1 MKILAPTI
9 YGYERK
15 LSFNTGGK
23 TPFDVEI
30 KYTGTP
36 NCEKGTV
43 LDNEIIPSIASAVN
57 AHDDLVL
64 TLRAAIERVRMVN
77 NGGDPILSA
86 WRVDAEKLLSRVT
99 SD

>member
-36 NCEKGTV
+36 NCTKGTV
-43 LDNEIIPSIASAVN
+43 LDNEIIPTLASSVN

-64 TLRAAIERVRMVN
+64 MLRSAIERVKIAN
-77 NGGDPILSA
+77 NSGNPILSA
-86 WRVDAEKLLSRVT
+86 WCVDAEELLARVT
-99 SD
+99 GD